1 MRRFVVLCQTA
12 HAVPDFSLEDLPG
25 TSGRIDV
32 ALRCIAAALLVS
44 HGLRGDV
51 VVYLVLSGGGERVV
65 RIHGREA
72 SYLRPDERSTAGRIK
87 AMLATEPI
95 GDGFEASRQG
105 MAVARGGLEVV
116 MKDVGEAPVY
126 LLDEHG
132 VDIRTET
139 PFDEDDPVFLV
150 GDHLG
155 IEPLVREGLLA
166 RGARAISVGP
176 VSVHAD
182 DAIVL
187 VHNFLDRQ
195 SLG

>member
-12 HAVPDFSLEDLPG
+12 TALPNFSLEDLPG

-44 HGLRGDV
+44 HGLRGES
-51 VVYLVLSGGGERVV
+51 VVYLVLLGGGERVV
-65 RIHGREA
+65 RIDGRDA

-95 GDGFEASRQG
+95 GAGFEASRQG
-105 MAVARGGLEVV
+105 MAVAQGGLEVV
-116 MKDVGEAPVY
+116 LGDVGQAPLY
-126 LLDEHG
+126 LLDEQG
-132 VDIRTET
+132 ADIRGEVLM
-139 PFDEDDPVFLV
+139 DEQSAVFFI

-155 IEPLVREGLLA
+155 VTPAVRAELLA
-166 RGARAISVGP
+166 RGARPISVGP

-187 VHNFLDRQ
+187 VHNELDRRVH
-195 SLG
+195 G